1 MSTLF
6 IVATPIGNL
15 GDISERALDTFRN
28 VDVIAAEDTRHTL
41 RLLNRFGIKKH
52 LISCRA
58 RNEEEGARQVI
69 SVLDKGQNVAYAS
82 DAGTPALCDPGAVLV
97 RMARDS
103 GHIISPIPGPS
114 AFAALLSVAGGYDK
128 SVVFEGFLPQRPG
141 KRRTRIAELMGS
153 GSGVVFYESPYRI
166 VKLLGDV
173 ADIDCD
179 RYVVVG
185 REMTKIH
192 EEFLTGRVSDILQ
205 ELNNRSKILGEFA
218 VYVSGNKKLKVL
230 SEDDDI

>member
-15 GDISERALDTFRN
+15 GDISERALETFRT

-41 RLLNRFGIKKH
+41 QLLNRFGIKKH

-58 RNEEEGARQVI
+58 RNEEDGARQVVA
-69 SVLDKGQNVAYAS
+69 VLDKGQNVAYAS
-82 DAGTPALCDPGAVLV
+82 DAGTPALSDPGAVLV
-97 RMARDS
+97 RLAREA
-103 GHIISPIPGPS
+103 GHVISPIPGPS

-141 KRRTRIAELMGS
+141 RRKSRVAELMDS
-153 GSGVVFYESPYRI
+153 GSAAVFYESPYRI
-166 VKLLGDV
+166 IKLLGDI
-173 ADIDCD
+173 ADIDCS

-192 EEFLTGRVSDILQ
+192 EEFLTGQVSDVLQ
-205 ELNNRSKILGEFA
+205 ELTNRSKILGEFA
-218 VYVSGNKKLKVL
+218 VYVSGNKKLKLL
-230 SEDDDI
+230 SENDDI

>member
-1 MSTLF
+1 
-6 IVATPIGNL
+6 
-15 GDISERALDTFRN
+15 
-28 VDVIAAEDTRHTL
+28 
-41 RLLNRFGIKKH
+41 
-52 LISCRA
+52 
-58 RNEEEGARQVI
+58 
-69 SVLDKGQNVAYAS
+69 
-82 DAGTPALCDPGAVLV
+82 
-97 RMARDS
+97 MARDS

>member
-41 RLLNRFGIKKH
+41 QLLNRFGIKKH

-58 RNEEEGARQVI
+58 RNEEEGARLVI

-82 DAGTPALCDPGAVLV
+82 DAGTPALSDPGAVLV

>member
-58 RNEEEGARQVI
+58 RNEDEGARQVI

-82 DAGTPALCDPGAVLV
+82 DAGTPALSDPGAVLV

-114 AFAALLSVAGGYDK
+114 AFAALLSDAGGYDK

-173 ADIDCD
+173 ADIGGPGLPGSKELTENTVRALGSNPGCIMANHGMLACGKDLEQALERCLAMEEAAK
-179 RYVVVG
+179 RAVG
-185 REMTKIH
+185 E
-192 EEFLTGRVSDILQ
+192 
-205 ELNNRSKILGEFA
+205 
-218 VYVSGNKKLKVL
+218 
-230 SEDDDI
+230 

>member
-1 MSTLF
+1 M
-6 IVATPIGNL
+6 
-15 GDISERALDTFRN
+15 
-28 VDVIAAEDTRHTL
+28 
-41 RLLNRFGIKKH
+41 
-52 LISCRA
+52 
-58 RNEEEGARQVI
+58 GA
-69 SVLDKGQNVAYAS
+69 
-82 DAGTPALCDPGAVLV
+82 
-97 RMARDS
+97 
-103 GHIISPIPGPS
+103 
-114 AFAALLSVAGGYDK
+114 
-128 SVVFEGFLPQRPG
+128 
-141 KRRTRIAELMGS
+141 